1 MVFVDHFFCFML
13 VYDNARKH
21 NKQVSETMK
30 KHKNSIIL
38 DYSELKKILDAHKI
52 LGHKIVCTIGSWDM
66 LHIGHLRYLIKAK
79 EQGDILVVGVDSDR
93 GIKIYKNKLRP
104 IIPQEERMEMLKYQ
118 ECVDY
123 ITLVDDID
131 DQGKWQYDL
140 VKEIKPHLFVT
151 TDYSYSDEQIEAIR
165 AYTENVLI
173 LPRQAENTSS
183 TEIVE
188 RTVKKHLEMLL
199 EDLKNKK

>member
-1 MVFVDHFFCFML
+1 MK
-13 VYDNARKH
+13 N
-21 NKQVSETMK
+21 NKNT
-30 KHKNSIIL
+30 IIL
-38 DYSELKKILDAHKI
+38 DYEELKKILDAHRV
-52 LGHKIVCTIGSWDM
+52 LGHRIVCTIGSWDM

-93 GIKIYKNKLRP
+93 GIKLYKNKLRP

-123 ITLVDDID
+123 VTLVDDID
-131 DQGKWQYDL
+131 SLGKWQYRL
-140 VKEIKPHLFVT
+140 VETIKPAVFVT
-151 TDYSYSDEQIEAIR
+151 TDYSYTEDQINELKKHAQD
-165 AYTENVLI
+165 LI
-173 LPRQAENTSS
+173 VLPRQAENTSS

-199 EDLKNKK
+199 EDLKDK